1 MTRHFIIT
9 RYNLAVPQWYDK
21 NENLFESKKWLE
33 KRNEYFLRF
42 CYPSVIN
49 QTATHFTWLIFF
61 QSGTEHFFKQ
71 VLLKLRAHSFIQ
83 PIFIKGVNELDSSI
97 YDNISRN
104 ICKETRKIVMTRLDN
119 DDAIGSK
126 FIQVI
131 QKHAMSLKGEMIL
144 DISNGLCLD
153 LASNRLTR
161 ISFKLNQF
169 ISLVFDVDK
178 FQSGQSIYSFEHL
191 KAGTIYPVKQIEFK
205 NLWLQI
211 VHDQN
216 QLNYSW
222 GKLVSFSNL
231 SGFPNYGIENSFV
244 TELKILMSDF
254 RQGMR
259 KIPGY
264 YRLKKLFNR
273 I

>member
-9 RYNLAVPQWYDK
+9 RYNLAVPQWYEK
-21 NENLFESKKWLE
+21 NENLFESKNWLE

-49 QTATHFTWLIFF
+49 QTATQFTWLIFF
-61 QSGTEHFFKQ
+61 QSGTEHLLKQ
-71 VLLKLRAHSFIQ
+71 VLVKLKAHSFIQ
-83 PIFIKGVNELDSSI
+83 PIFIKGANELEASI
-97 YDNISRN
+97 YENITGN
-104 ICKETRKIVMTRLDN
+104 ICKDTRRIVMTRLDN
-119 DDAIGSK
+119 DDAIGIK

-131 QKHAMSLKGEMIL
+131 QKHARKLKSEMIL
-144 DISNGLCLD
+144 DINNGLCLD
-153 LASNRLTR
+153 LESNRLTR

-169 ISLVFDVDK
+169 ISLIFDVDK

-191 KAGTIYPVKQIEFK
+191 QAEFKYPVKEIDSK

-216 QLNYSW
+216 QLNYSR
-222 GKLVSFSNL
+222 GKSVSFSNL
-231 SGFPNYGIENSFV
+231 RGYPDYGIENTIV
-244 TELKILMSDF
+244 TELKVLMSDF
-254 RQGMR
+254 RRGMR